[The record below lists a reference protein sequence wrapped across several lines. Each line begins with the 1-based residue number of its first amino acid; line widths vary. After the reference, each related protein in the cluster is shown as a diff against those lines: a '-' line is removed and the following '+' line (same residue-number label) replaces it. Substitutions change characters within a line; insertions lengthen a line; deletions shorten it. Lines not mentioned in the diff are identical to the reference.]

1 MLIMIIKNAKIFT
14 ITSGIVEGDIL
25 IEGNI
30 IKKIGNISEQ
40 SELKNNITDEH
51 IINAKGKI
59 VMPGFINTHCHAAMY
74 FMKSSGRGLPVDR
87 WLNEKIWPIENKMTP
102 NDMKIGTKRSCID
115 MIKNGITCFSD
126 MYYETDSIA
135 KAVEEIGIRCRPS
148 WCFIGPLPNGKTNK
162 DQAQKF
168 IENIKPT
175 ELIRPII
182 SAHAT
187 HTCSTETLELA
198 KKAAEEKNLPLDI
211 HVSENQS
218 EVDQII
224 KRENLRPVEYLEK
237 IKFLSSRVFFDH
249 GIHFSDNELNIIKKH
264 NVKISHC
271 PASNQWLNSGIIKLK
286 EMLELEITVSL
297 GTDSIASNDQL
308 SIQHEMKKARE
319 IQDWK
324 IPAKTLVK
332 MATING
338 AITLELDK
346 EIGSIEEGK
355 KADLIILDSTGDWE
369 DIINA
374 KINTVICN
382 GKILMENYK
391 LMLNEKEIIED
402 FEKAKEKLLE
412 KTK

>member
-14 ITSGIVEGDIL
+14 ITSGIIKGNIL
-25 IEGNI
+25 IEKNI
-30 IKKIGNISEQ
+30 IKKIGNIDPSEI
-40 SELKNNITDEH
+40 SKESIE
-51 IINAKGKI
+51 INANGKI
-59 VMPGFINTHCHAAMY
+59 VMPGFINTHCHSAMY

-102 NDMKIGTKRSCID
+102 KDMAIGTKRSCID

-126 MYYETDSIA
+126 MFYETSTIA
-135 KAVEEIGIRCRPS
+135 KATEEMGIRCRPS
-148 WCFIGPLPNGKTNK
+148 WCFIGPLPDGKTNK
-162 DQAQKF
+162 DKAQNF
-168 IENIKPT
+168 IENMKPT

-187 HTCSTETLELA
+187 HTCSTETLLLA
-198 KKAAEEKNLPLDI
+198 KKASEEKNLPLDI

-218 EVDQII
+218 EVEQII
-224 KRENLRPVEYLEK
+224 KRENLHPVEYLEK
-237 IKFLSSRVFFDH
+237 INFLSHRVIFDH
-249 GIHFSDNELNIIKKH
+249 GIHFSDHELNIIKKH

-271 PASNQWLNSGIIKLK
+271 PASNEWLNSGIIKLK
-286 EMLELEITVSL
+286 EMIKLGITVSL

-308 SIQHEMKKARE
+308 SIQHEMKKARN
-319 IQDWK
+319 IQNWE
-324 IPAKTLVK
+324 IPAETLVK

-338 AITLELDK
+338 AITLGLEK

-355 KADLIILDSTGDWE
+355 KADLIMLNSSGNWE

-374 KINTVICN
+374 KVETVICN
-382 GKILMENYK
+382 GKVLMENYK
-391 LMLNEKEIIED
+391 LALNENEIIEE
-402 FEKAKEKLLE
+402 FEKAKKELLE